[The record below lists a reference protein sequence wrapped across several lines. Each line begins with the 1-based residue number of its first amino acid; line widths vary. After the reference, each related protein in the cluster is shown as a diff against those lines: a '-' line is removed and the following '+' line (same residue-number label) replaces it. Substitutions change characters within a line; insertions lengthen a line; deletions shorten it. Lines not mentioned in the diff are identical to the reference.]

1 MKEFVTRA
9 EHEDLGRSPNPRN
22 LSACFYTFY
31 TAKNL
36 LAGALIFL
44 CSASATALP
53 LTWRADW
60 PDAKPVETLVHRG
73 TDIELQPLWRIN
85 KEPADTNGWT
95 FTTFCQTNAVGPWFG
110 PLPGACFSHTNDVG
124 AAFYNVMVRAQTP
137 GGAVNYTAFARLRM
151 LDSPGF
157 SPGKLPL
164 PVSTIDFSEVVALH
178 APWTLQTDF
187 SAATNTLSA
196 AIGGLA
202 QNLATVSNAAVNAA
216 ITNALQDAALAKR
229 RDKTD
234 LAVYGYGNASV
245 TFPDG
250 FSVDY
255 KGFEEYRYDAPTGG
269 ETITFLGPVPSSSQI
284 TPRFKYYYPSDLGSL
299 ASFAPEDY
307 SVWCLVCEDDGTI
320 PQYMMYSRGPLY
332 FIGQF
337 DSETPTLSLGLGSD
351 MGGAPTMTRPIVST
365 GDALAKVSQV
375 DVATDS
381 LGQEIQ
387 TVKDNNAQTRQIVT
401 TWENFLDGS
410 NVVFSVTNYI
420 SGTYSLDAA
429 KMKILELR
437 DGEYK
442 EVYNSRDEILLHIQD
457 FKNNDFKAATNQV
470 IGAVNSAIEN
480 KADRDWGKYTSAGGE
495 APENTVYMTAP
506 NTVFAGGLEYERVAV
521 GEGTICVLTTHGA
534 PVWTQGDEGTFKFQ
548 DDGGTNYFG
557 FAKTDSYTI
566 GANTDGISVQ
576 NQMVTLTYNITM
588 SGRPCVW
595 YKADLSSNTQW
606 EQLNLPDGSAVAG
619 ASHAVTW
626 EQNPDPGTQV
636 CYINV
641 GNQPQGFFRA
651 TIEVAGEAKFMTNM
665 PAELFGGIICPNTA
679 TGVSGV
685 IKPSFN
691 GSSVIWTWS
700 EK

>member
-1 MKEFVTRA
+1 MKHFCNAFAV
-9 EHEDLGRSPNPRN
+9 
-22 LSACFYTFY
+22 
-31 TAKNL
+31 L
-36 LAGALIFL
+36 LAAI
-44 CSASATALP
+44 CTASTASALP
-53 LTWRADW
+53 LVWRADW

-73 TDIELQPLWRIN
+73 TDIELHPLWRIN

-110 PLPGACFSHTNDVG
+110 PLPGAFFSHTNDVG

-157 SPGKLPL
+157 APGKLPL
-164 PVSTIDFSEVVALH
+164 QVSTIDFSEVVALH

-187 SAATNTLSA
+187 SAATNTLSS

-216 ITNALQDAALAKR
+216 ITNALQDAALADHIKGATNPH
-229 RDKTD
+229 KVTAEQVGAYTKKETD
-234 LAVYGYGNASV
+234 SQISNAIGNIQFPVPYVPTKVSELDNDAGYVTDSV
-245 TFPDG
+245 TNG
-250 FSVDY
+250 LISKEYVDR
-255 KGFEEYRYDAPTGG
+255 KDA
-269 ETITFLGPVPSSSQI
+269 
-284 TPRFKYYYPSDLGSL
+284 
-299 ASFAPEDY
+299 A
-307 SVWCLVCEDDGTI
+307 
-320 PQYMMYSRGPLY
+320 
-332 FIGQF
+332 
-337 DSETPTLSLGLGSD
+337 TL
-351 MGGAPTMTRPIVST
+351 
-365 GDALAKVSQV
+365 
-375 DVATDS
+375 
-381 LGQEIQ
+381 Q
-387 TVKDNNAQTRQIVT
+387 TVKDDNAQTRQIVT

-429 KMKILELR
+429 KLRILELR
-437 DGEYK
+437 DGEYR

-457 FKNNDFKAATNQV
+457 FKDKDFKAATNQV
-470 IGAVNSAIEN
+470 IGAVNSAIKN

-557 FAKTDSYTI
+557 FAKTDSYII
-566 GANTDGISVQ
+566 GVNTDGISVQ

-606 EQLNLPDGSAVAG
+606 EQLNLPDGSPVSG
-619 ASHAVTW
+619 SSHAVTW
-626 EQNPDPGTQV
+626 EQNPDAGTQV

-665 PAELFGGIICPNTA
+665 KADLSGGIICPNTD
-679 TGVSGV
+679 TGVHGV

-700 EK
+700 AQ

>member
-1 MKEFVTRA
+1 MKHFCNAFAV
-9 EHEDLGRSPNPRN
+9 
-22 LSACFYTFY
+22 
-31 TAKNL
+31 L
-36 LAGALIFL
+36 LAAI
-44 CSASATALP
+44 CTASTASALP
-53 LTWRADW
+53 LVWRADW

-73 TDIELQPLWRIN
+73 TDIELHPLWRIN

-110 PLPGACFSHTNDVG
+110 PLPGAFFSHTNDVG

-157 SPGKLPL
+157 APGKLPL
-164 PVSTIDFSEVVALH
+164 QVSTIDFSEVVALH

-187 SAATNTLSA
+187 SAATNTLSS

-216 ITNALQDAALAKR
+216 ITNALQDAALADHIKGATNPH
-229 RDKTD
+229 KVTAEQVGAYTKKETD
-234 LAVYGYGNASV
+234 SQISNAIGNIQFPVPYVPTKVSELDNDAGYVTDSV
-245 TFPDG
+245 TNG
-250 FSVDY
+250 LISKEYVDR
-255 KGFEEYRYDAPTGG
+255 KDA
-269 ETITFLGPVPSSSQI
+269 
-284 TPRFKYYYPSDLGSL
+284 
-299 ASFAPEDY
+299 A
-307 SVWCLVCEDDGTI
+307 
-320 PQYMMYSRGPLY
+320 
-332 FIGQF
+332 
-337 DSETPTLSLGLGSD
+337 TL
-351 MGGAPTMTRPIVST
+351 
-365 GDALAKVSQV
+365 
-375 DVATDS
+375 
-381 LGQEIQ
+381 Q
-387 TVKDNNAQTRQIVT
+387 TVKDDNAQTRQIVT

-420 SGTYSLDAA
+420 SGTYSLDSA

-437 DGEYK
+437 DGEYR

-588 SGRPCVW
+588 RGRPCVW

-665 PAELFGGIICPNTA
+665 KADLSGGIICPNTD
-679 TGVSGV
+679 TGVHGV

-700 EK
+700 AQ

>member
-31 TAKNL
+31 TAKSL
-36 LAGALIFL
+36 FAWALIFL

-110 PLPGACFSHTNDVG
+110 PLPGAFFSHTNDVG

-216 ITNALQDAALAKR
+216 ITNALQDAELTKR
-229 RDKTD
+229 RDKLD

-250 FSVDY
+250 FSIKEVGVEKD
-255 KGFEEYRYDAPTGG
+255 RYTAPPGG
-269 ETITFLGPVPSSSQI
+269 ETIEFFGPISSTAIPSRKFWVPYEYKDV
-284 TPRFKYYYPSDLGSL
+284 TD
-299 ASFAPEDY
+299 FAY
-307 SVWCLVCEDDGTI
+307 NRQSVWCLYCESYETT
-320 PQYMMYSRGPLY
+320 PRFLMFRSGPY
-332 FIGQF
+332 YNIGRF
-337 DSETPTLSLGLGSD
+337 DSETPTLTLAWGDVTGD
-351 MGGAPTMTRPIVST
+351 APTMTRPIVAT
-365 GDALAKVSQV
+365 GDALAKVSQI
-375 DVATDS
+375 DAATDS
-381 LGQEIQ
+381 MEQAIQ
-387 TVKDNNAQTRQIVT
+387 TVTDDNAQTRQIVT

-534 PVWTQGDEGTFKFQ
+534 PVWAQGDEGTFKFQ

-595 YKADLSSNTQW
+595 YKADLTSNTPW
-606 EQLNLPDGSAVAG
+606 EQLNLPDGSPVAG

-626 EQNPDPGTQV
+626 EQNPPAGTQE

-641 GNQPQGFFRA
+641 GSQPQGFFRA
-651 TIEVAGEAKFMTNM
+651 TIEAAGEAKFMTNM
-665 PAELFGGIICPNTA
+665 KADLSGGIICPNTE
-679 TGVSGV
+679 TGVNGV

-700 EK
+700 AK

>member
-1 MKEFVTRA
+1 MKYFCNAFAV
-9 EHEDLGRSPNPRN
+9 
-22 LSACFYTFY
+22 
-31 TAKNL
+31 L
-36 LAGALIFL
+36 LAAI
-44 CSASATALP
+44 CTASPASALP
-53 LTWRADW
+53 LVWRADW

-110 PLPGACFSHTNDVG
+110 PLPGACFSHTNDIG

-157 SPGKLPL
+157 APGKLPL
-164 PVSTIDFSEVVALH
+164 QVSTIDFSEVVALH

-187 SAATNTLSA
+187 SAATNTLSS

-216 ITNALQDAALAKR
+216 ITNALQDAALADHIKGATNPH
-229 RDKTD
+229 KVTAEQVGAYTKKETD
-234 LAVYGYGNASV
+234 SQISNAIGNIQFPVPYVPTKVSELDNDAGYVTDSV
-245 TFPDG
+245 TNG
-250 FSVDY
+250 LISKEYVDR
-255 KGFEEYRYDAPTGG
+255 KDA
-269 ETITFLGPVPSSSQI
+269 
-284 TPRFKYYYPSDLGSL
+284 
-299 ASFAPEDY
+299 A
-307 SVWCLVCEDDGTI
+307 
-320 PQYMMYSRGPLY
+320 
-332 FIGQF
+332 
-337 DSETPTLSLGLGSD
+337 TL
-351 MGGAPTMTRPIVST
+351 
-365 GDALAKVSQV
+365 
-375 DVATDS
+375 
-381 LGQEIQ
+381 Q
-387 TVKDNNAQTRQIVT
+387 TVKDDNAQTRQIVT

-429 KMKILELR
+429 KLRILELR
-437 DGEYK
+437 DGEYR

-457 FKNNDFKAATNQV
+457 FKDKDFKAATNQV

-557 FAKTDSYTI
+557 FAKTDSYII

-606 EQLNLPDGSAVAG
+606 EQLNLPDGSPVSG
-619 ASHAVTW
+619 SSHAVTW
-626 EQNPDPGTQV
+626 EQNPDAGTQV

-665 PAELFGGIICPNTA
+665 KADLSGGIICPNTD
-679 TGVSGV
+679 TGVHGV

-700 EK
+700 AQ